1 MQKYRSSEND
11 LSDMINLNLTFL
23 SCFTSQ
29 FYKWK
34 DWNDQAQQLGED
46 DDGDDD
52 DDDDCCMY
60 FGW

>member
-1 MQKYRSSEND
+1 
-11 LSDMINLNLTFL
+11 MINLNLTFL

-34 DWNDQAQQLGED
+34 DWNDQAQQLGDD

-52 DDDDCCMY
+52 DDDDDADADNDDMDD
-60 FGW
+60 GWV